1 MRDIYD
7 IETEEDAIN
16 AYTERFGGFP
26 YFLFMGAEEDVII
39 DAVVKAL
46 ELGRMIEVEDGEV
59 MY

>member
-7 IETEEDAIN
+7 VETEEDAIN

-26 YFLFMGAEEDVII
+26 YYLFMGAEEDVII

-46 ELGRMIEVEDGEV
+46 ETDREIEAEEGVI
-59 MY
+59 Y

>member
-7 IETEEDAIN
+7 IETEDDAIN

-26 YFLFMGAEEDVII
+26 YFLFMGAEEDVIV

-46 ELGRMIEVEDGEV
+46 ETDREIEAEEGV

>member
-7 IETEEDAIN
+7 IETEDDAIN

-26 YFLFMGAEEDVII
+26 YYLFMGAEEDVII

-46 ELGRMIEVEDGEV
+46 ETDREIEAEEGVI
-59 MY
+59 Y

>member
-16 AYTERFGGFP
+16 AYSERFGGFP
-26 YFLFMGAEEDVII
+26 YYLFMGAEEDVII

-46 ELGRMIEVEDGEV
+46 ETDREIEAEDGV
-59 MY
+59 IY

>member
-7 IETEEDAIN
+7 IETDEDAIN
-16 AYTERFGGFP
+16 AYVERFGGFP

-46 ELGRMIEVEDGEV
+46 ETDREIEAEEGVV
-59 MY
+59 Y

>member
-7 IETEEDAIN
+7 IETENDAIN
-16 AYTERFGGFP
+16 AYTEHFGGFP

-46 ELGRMIEVEDGEV
+46 ETDREIEAEEGVV
-59 MY
+59 Y

>member
-7 IETEEDAIN
+7 IETEDDAIS

-46 ELGRMIEVEDGEV
+46 ETDREIEAEEGVV
-59 MY
+59 Y

>member
-7 IETEEDAIN
+7 IEPEEDAIN
-16 AYTERFGGFP
+16 AYAERFGGFP

-46 ELGRMIEVEDGEV
+46 ETDREIEAEEGVI
-59 MY
+59 Y

>member
-26 YFLFMGAEEDVII
+26 YFIFMGAEEDVII

-46 ELGRMIEVEDGEV
+46 ETDREIEAEEGVI
-59 MY
+59 Y